1 MASADASSI
10 YIRMPADLKHAV
22 DDHAKTRGSTV
33 TAAAVDLLSR
43 GLQAVAD
50 EQSVADLHAAL
61 ASTVTEKA
69 IVEAELVT
77 ARAQLATLGNFVDRA
92 SQRVGTCPKCRKPIS
107 GADVFAASRCPSCD
121 EPLTELLV
129 PKASG
134 TAGID
139 QRELLL
145 FAGALGALIG
155 VALMS
160 TKK

>member
-1 MASADASSI
+1 MAAESI
-10 YIRMPADLKHAV
+10 YIRMPAELKSAV
-22 DDHAKTRGSTV
+22 DDHATTRGTTL
-33 TAAAVDLLSR
+33 TAAAVDLLGR
-43 GLQAVAD
+43 GLQALAD
-50 EQSVADLHAAL
+50 EKSVADLQAAL
-61 ASTVTEKA
+61 ASAFAEKA
-69 IVEAELVT
+69 AAEAALVT

-121 EPLTELLV
+121 QPLTELLV
-129 PKASG
+129 PKTSG

-155 VALMS
+155 VALLS